1 MNSSPHLALVA
12 TAAFALVVTSG
23 CRDEAGAKMASAT
36 LPLARCTVAGYGHPA
51 ECGGLEVPAD
61 RSDPNDGTLA
71 LRVVRIPVRGSEPE
85 PVPLFMLAGG
95 PGQAA
100 TEAYP
105 AMLAI
110 MGEATQSREV
120 VLVDQRG
127 TGQSAPLDCETPD
140 DLASTFAED
149 GLETTARRCA
159 AASSFDPSHYTT
171 AASADDIDA
180 VREALGYERIDL
192 LGGSYGTRLALAYAE
207 RHPEHTRSLVLDG
220 MAPRGLKIP
229 LPLAADAERAI
240 ELMNERCR
248 DEPACA
254 DAFVDIVGDLRAVL
268 ARLADDP
275 EVTVSHPR
283 RGTRTT
289 LSITPDGF
297 TQALRGLL
305 YAPELVSLLPL
316 ALADARRGYFDPF
329 VGQAFYLGDEQQ
341 DAISL
346 GLFLTI
352 VCSEDVPRITDAEV
366 ADQTK
371 GTILTDALVRSFRA
385 ACRAW
390 PAGPAR
396 EGLDE
401 PVKVAA
407 PILALSGQLDPVTP
421 PRWAD
426 HALEHASGPHKHV
439 VVPGAGH
446 GVMIRGCVPELIDR
460 FLDAPEQV
468 ASLDDGCVV
477 DVFGEFF
484 VSFAGP
490 PH

>member
-1 MNSSPHLALVA
+1 
-12 TAAFALVVTSG
+12 
-23 CRDEAGAKMASAT
+23 
-36 LPLARCTVAGYGHPA
+36 
-51 ECGGLEVPAD
+51 
-61 RSDPNDGTLA
+61 
-71 LRVVRIPVRGSEPE
+71 
-85 PVPLFMLAGG
+85 LFMLAGG
-95 PGQAA
+95 PGQAS

-105 AMLAI
+105 AMLAVL
-110 MGEATQSREV
+110 GQATQNREV

-149 GLETTARRCA
+149 GLETMARRCA
-159 AASSFDPSHYTT
+159 AATSFDPSHYTT

-180 VREALGYERIDL
+180 VREALGYDRIDL

-207 RHPEHTRSLVLDG
+207 RHPAHTRSLVLDG
-220 MAPRGLKIP
+220 MAPRALKIP

-248 DEPACA
+248 GEPACA
-254 DAFVDIVGDLRAVL
+254 KAVVAIVGDLRGVL

-283 RGTRTT
+283 LGTRTT
-289 LSITPDGF
+289 VSITPDGF

-329 VGQAFYLGDEQQ
+329 VAQAFYLGDEQQ

-346 GLFLTI
+346 GLFLTL

-366 ADQTK
+366 AEQSK
-371 GTILTDALVRSFRA
+371 GTVLSDALVRSFRA
-385 ACRAW
+385 ACDAW
-390 PAGPAR
+390 PVSPVK
-396 EGLDE
+396 GLDE

-407 PILALSGQLDPVTP
+407 PILALSGELDPVTP
-421 PRWAD
+421 PRWAEHVLS
-426 HALEHASGPHKHV
+426 HATGPRKHV

-446 GVMIRGCVPELIDR
+446 GAMIRGCVPELIDH
-460 FLDAPEQV
+460 FLDAPDQV

-490 PH
+490 PP